1 MMIIRKKTSD
11 VTSLA
16 PELHR
21 VTVQGI
27 MPTLY
32 ESAKVIRI
40 SVMFSHNFDGNI
52 ISVNIL
58 QYAADFTEGGVLQN
72 KCHPAQPVAITDVEG
87 VFALP
92 G

>member
-11 VTSLA
+11 VTSLV

-27 MPTLY
+27 MPTLC

-40 SVMFSHNFDGNI
+40 SVMFSHNFDDNI
-52 ISVNIL
+52 ISINIL
-58 QYAADFTEGGVLQN
+58 QYTTDFAEGEVLRN
-72 KCHPAQPVAITDVEG
+72 KCHPAQPVAITGVEG

>member
-16 PELHR
+16 PESHR

-27 MPTLY
+27 TPTLY

-40 SVMFSHNFDGNI
+40 SVMFNHNFDDNI
-52 ISVNIL
+52 ISVL
-58 QYAADFTEGGVLQN
+58 L
-72 KCHPAQPVAITDVEG
+72 
-87 VFALP
+87 L
-92 G
+92 